1 MLHFLMTLGMA
12 MLPVVE
18 LRGAIPFGMALGLP
32 FWQVLLA
39 ALIGNILP
47 IPFIILFIR
56 KVFQF
61 LRKRFAFLEKLID
74 KIESKAMGKAEK
86 VQKYELIGLCIFV
99 AIPLPGTGAWTGAL
113 IAALLDIRMRRAVP
127 SIFIGVLIAA
137 VIVSITS
144 YGIASLF

>member
-1 MLHFLMTLGMA
+1 MTLGMA

>member
-1 MLHFLMTLGMA
+1 

>member
-1 MLHFLMTLGMA
+1 MA